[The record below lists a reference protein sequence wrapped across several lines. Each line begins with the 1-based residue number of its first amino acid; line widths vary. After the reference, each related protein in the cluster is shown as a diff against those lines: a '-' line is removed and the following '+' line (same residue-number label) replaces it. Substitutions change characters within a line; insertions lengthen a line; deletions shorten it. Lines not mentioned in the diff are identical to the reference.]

1 MGVLL
6 QVTFLFAF
14 YKLLTVFYYILN
26 NPALL
31 LTAGCCVGRDIF
43 MSIQLFF
50 LFCFVFFHDFQFK
63 ILNVNMCLDNYT
75 FAFINF

>member
-50 LFCFVFFHDFQFK
+50 CFVFFP
-63 ILNVNMCLDNYT
+63 
-75 FAFINF
+75 